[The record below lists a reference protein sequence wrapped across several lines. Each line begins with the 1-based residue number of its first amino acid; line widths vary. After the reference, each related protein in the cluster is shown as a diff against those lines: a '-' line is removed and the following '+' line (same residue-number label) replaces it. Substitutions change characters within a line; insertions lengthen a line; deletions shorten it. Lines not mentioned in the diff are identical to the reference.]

1 MIYESSFPNN
11 NNNNQI
17 IIQNNQI
24 SNNQNQIQTPDRIK
38 KKVNFNNKVDVVK
51 IESYKKYNKLE
62 DEYFKQMFLN
72 SYAIATTNNTQ
83 PKNKTDCDCSCII
96 M

>member
-17 IIQNNQI
+17 IVQNNQI
-24 SNNQNQIQTPDRIK
+24 SNNQNQIKAPDKIK

-51 IESYKKYNKLE
+51 VESYKEYNKLE

-72 SYAIATTNNTQ
+72 SYAITTTNNTQ
-83 PKNKTDCDCSCII
+83 PKNKNDCDCTCII

>member
-17 IIQNNQI
+17 IVQNNQI
-24 SNNQNQIQTPDRIK
+24 SNNQNQIKAPDKIK

-51 IESYKKYNKLE
+51 VESYKEYNKLE

-72 SYAIATTNNTQ
+72 SYAITTTNNTQ
-83 PKNKTDCDCSCII
+83 AKNKNDCDCTCII